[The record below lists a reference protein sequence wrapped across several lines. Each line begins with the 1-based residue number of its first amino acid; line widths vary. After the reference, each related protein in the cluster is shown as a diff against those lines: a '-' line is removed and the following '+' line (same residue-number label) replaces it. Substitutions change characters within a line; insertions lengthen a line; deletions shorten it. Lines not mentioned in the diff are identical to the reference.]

1 MKEKPTIKTRINKH
15 LAEQGLTSRREADEI
30 IAAGRVLVNGK
41 RAVLGTLVSP
51 DDKIKIIETKNNGQ
65 KYIYILYHKPKGV
78 VTTTP
83 RKGEKEILDIVKFP
97 TKVFPV
103 GRIDKESEGLMLFT
117 NDRRITGRILEPQ
130 YAHEKE
136 YYVEVDKKLT
146 SQMLSGIENGVRIE
160 DGLTKPCITERV
172 GVNSFMITL
181 TEGKNRQIRKMC
193 AVFGYTVTR
202 LVRVRIMHLL
212 LGKLEPNMFRTLKS
226 EEQKILLREIGLG

>member
-1 MKEKPTIKTRINKH
+1 MTEESTGKTRINKY
-15 LAEQGLTSRREADEI
+15 LAEQGLASRREADEL
-30 IAAGRVLVNGK
+30 IAAGRVLVNGN
-41 RAVLGTLVSP
+41 RAVLGTLVSRA
-51 DDKIKIIETKNNGQ
+51 DKIKIVQSKTAGQ

-103 GRIDKESEGLMLFT
+103 GRIDKDSEGLMLFT

-130 YAHEKE
+130 HEHEKE

-146 SQMLSGIENGVRIE
+146 SEMLSGMERGVRIE
-160 DGLTKPCITERV
+160 DGLTKPCNIERV
-172 GVNSFMITL
+172 GGNSFTIIL

-202 LVRVRIMHLL
+202 LIRVRIMHLL
-212 LGKLEPNMFRTLKS
+212 LGKLEPNMFRTLKN
-226 EEQKILLREIGLG
+226 EEQKMLLREIGLG